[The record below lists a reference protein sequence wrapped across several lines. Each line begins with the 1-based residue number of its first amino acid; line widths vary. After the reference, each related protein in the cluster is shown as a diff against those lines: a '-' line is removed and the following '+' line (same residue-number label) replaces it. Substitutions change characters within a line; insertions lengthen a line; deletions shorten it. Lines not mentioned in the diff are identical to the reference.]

1 MEITLERVE
10 RLREK
15 ANVSYTQ
22 AKKALEYSGGDLLD
36 ALIYLEEQGLIPRPE
51 GACWSTK
58 GEQRGCVPS
67 LDDETVNTET
77 DETQPQES
85 FFEKIRRWLLDNE
98 LEIWRKDRP
107 ITAMPVLVLLLLVVL
122 ATWAAVP
129 LLVVGL
135 FFGFRYRF
143 SGPDLERDNINDAME
158 SVADTASDMGRQ
170 VMDELGRQHDRNNK
184 ERKSPEDKEE

>member
-22 AKKALEYSGGDLLD
+22 AKEALEYSGGDLLD
-36 ALIYLEEQGLIPRPE
+36 ALIYLEEQGAIPRPE

-58 GEQRGCVPS
+58 GEQPS
-67 LDDETVNTET
+67 CTPSMDEEEIKTGV
-77 DETQPQES
+77 DEDRPQES
-85 FFEKIRRWLLDNE
+85 LIEKIRRWVLDNE

-107 ITAMPVLVLLLLVVL
+107 VTAMPVLVLLLLVVL
-122 ATWAAVP
+122 ATWAVVP
-129 LLVVGL
+129 LLIIGL

-143 SGPDLERDNINDAME
+143 SGPDLDRDSINDAME
-158 SVADTASDMGRQ
+158 SMADTAADLGRQ
-170 VMDELGRQHDRNNK
+170 VMDELGRQHARDDR
-184 ERKSPEDKEE
+184 ETKSPKDKKE